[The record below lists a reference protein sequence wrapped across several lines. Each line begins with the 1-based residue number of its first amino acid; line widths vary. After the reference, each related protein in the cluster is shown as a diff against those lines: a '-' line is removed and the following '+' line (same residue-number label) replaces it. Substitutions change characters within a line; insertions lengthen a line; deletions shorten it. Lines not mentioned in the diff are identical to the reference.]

1 MARIA
6 VVTSAPPLTEGG
18 HLVHARVLVRAPSRR
33 AGHEAGIIFVGRR
46 PRIASAGRG
55 SAYLANWATD
65 VSQTEERAPNAPID
79 QVINDSV
86 LELRRAA
93 SEAGELAQ
101 SHEMREYYDRWDE
114 FSATLSAAR
123 AHQGRDAATRHP
135 RRRHIYCFT
144 HHVKKLFAVSATVRD
159 RLQRWN
165 GVAAEVLHPPAPPRP
180 YRCDEYGDFL
190 FFVSR
195 LESLKRADLV
205 IQAMAEPPA
214 RLLRLVLGGDGPER
228 ARLEA
233 LAADLGVSSRI
244 TFAGYLNETALVD
257 YLARCRAVVF
267 VPRDEDYG
275 FVTAEAFESSKPVI
289 TCRDSGGP
297 TELVTSDTGL
307 VVPPTPSDL
316 AAACAALGADQAR
329 AERLGQRAKA
339 RIATVTWARAVER
352 LVLP

>member
-18 HLVHARVLVRAPSRR
+18 HLVHARVLVQALQE
-33 AGHEAGIIFVGRR
+33 AGHEAGLVTTPSNRFGQQ
-46 PRIASAGRG
+46 GT
-55 SAYLANWATD
+55 AYLANWSTD
-65 VSQTEERAPNAPID
+65 VTQTGSGEPID
-79 QVINDSV
+79 QVITIRFPSYAVRHPRQVSWLN
-86 LELRRAA
+86 
-93 SEAGELAQ
+93 
-101 SHEMREYYDRWDE
+101 HTMREYYDRWDD
-114 FSATLSAAR
+114 FSTTLSFR
-123 AHQGRDAATRHP
+123 GRVKEGM
-135 RRRHIYCFT
+135 RRRLIHAADTYCFR

-159 RLQRWN
+159 RLQKWN

-195 LESLKRADLV
+195 LEALKRADLV
-205 IQAMAEPPA
+205 IRALAEPA
-214 RLLRLVLGGDGPER
+214 GRTVRLVIGGDGPER

-233 LAADLGVSSRI
+233 LARDLGLSSRI
-244 TFAGYLNETALVD
+244 TFAGYLDERALVD

-267 VPRDEDYG
+267 VPHDEDYG

-297 TELVTSDTGL
+297 TELVTADTGL
-307 VVPPTPSDL
+307 VVAPTPADV
-316 AAACAALGADQAR
+316 AAACAVLASDQTR

-339 RIATVTWARAVER
+339 RIATNTWARAVER
-352 LVLP
+352 LVLPSTPPADGP